1 MNKSGSRGILLILLA
16 AILWGTT
23 GTAQALAP
31 SGAHPLTVGA
41 LRLAVGGSALLLF
54 AAVQGKITG
63 AIFARP
69 GALLVA
75 GLLVA
80 AYQFFFFKA
89 VAFTGVAIGTMVAIG
104 SGPLFAGLLAFLL
117 HKERPNRQWLVAT
130 ILAVAGLLVLF
141 IPALGSVSQIKPA
154 GVLMALAAG
163 AAYAGYALAIKQLL
177 PGNSPDAVVALVFT
191 TGAVLLSPFLYGAD
205 LHWVIAP
212 GGLIV
217 VLHLGLVATALAYVL
232 FARALRTVPAVHAVT
247 LSLAEPLTAAAL
259 GIIVLGERLTG
270 TAAAGMILVLAGLV
284 VLGMARSTVPAADS
298 HHQ

>member
-1 MNKSGSRGILLILLA
+1 MNKSGSRGILFILLA

-41 LRLAVGGSALLLF
+41 LRLAVGGGALLLF
-54 AAVQGKITG
+54 AAVQGKISG

-69 GALLVA
+69 GSLLVA
-75 GLLVA
+75 GSLVA
-80 AYQFFFFKA
+80 AYQVFFFKA
-89 VAFTGVAIGTMVAIG
+89 VAFTGVAVGTMVAIG
-104 SGPLFAGLLAFLL
+104 SGPLFAGLLAFVL
-117 HKERPNRQWLVAT
+117 HKERPNRQWLIAT

-141 IPALGSVSQIKPA
+141 IPALGNVSQIKPV

-163 AAYAGYALAIKQLL
+163 ASYAGYALAIKQLL

-191 TGAVLLSPFLYGAD
+191 TGALLLSPFLYGAD

-259 GIIVLGERLTG
+259 GIIVLGERLTV
-270 TAAAGMILVLAGLV
+270 TAASGMTLVLAGLV